1 LRIIAGIRKGL
12 KLSTPDGLD
21 TRPTTD
27 RVKESVFNIIQ
38 AYLPADRVLDLFA
51 GSGALGIE
59 AISRRSSLCVFVEHN
74 RKAFELIHQ
83 NIVSARFEEN
93 SELVFADSLTYLDS
107 VSSPFDVIFLDPPY
121 NKGFLSPVLDK
132 ISQRGL
138 INPDGII
145 VAETEKDG
153 EVAEHPNYEVIRLAV
168 YGKTVVTILKHKQI

>member
-1 LRIIAGIRKGL
+1 MRIIAGIRKGL

-93 SELVFADSLTYLDS
+93 SELFLRIHLHILILFLPPLMLFFWTRLITKAFYLRSLT
-107 VSSPFDVIFLDPPY
+107 
-121 NKGFLSPVLDK
+121 K
-132 ISQRGL
+132 
-138 INPDGII
+138 
-145 VAETEKDG
+145 
-153 EVAEHPNYEVIRLAV
+153 
-168 YGKTVVTILKHKQI
+168 